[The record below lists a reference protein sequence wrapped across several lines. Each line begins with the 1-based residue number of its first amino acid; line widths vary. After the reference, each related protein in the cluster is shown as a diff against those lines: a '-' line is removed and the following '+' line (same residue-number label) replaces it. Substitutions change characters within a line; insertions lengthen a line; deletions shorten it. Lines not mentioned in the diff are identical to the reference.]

1 MIDIVALSDMHGTL
15 PKIEKS
21 FDLMLIAGDCVDLT
35 CQRVVKLSEDWYLEE
50 FLDWVDQLPFKD
62 EQSKIILIAGNHDV
76 GLEKMSSETKQLFLI
91 ALDKRSNSRVVYL
104 ENELYIY
111 KHNDEEISIF
121 GTPYCKIFGNWAF
134 MGNDD
139 WLKFQYSKIP
149 EKVDILLTHDAPYG
163 TSDRCYGWLEHGRTP
178 IHIGNEPLR
187 DAIIDKNPIICIHGH
202 LHSSNHDVET
212 LANTKVYNVSI
223 LDENYEETYKPFY
236 FIWPLLSD

>member
-91 ALDKRSNSRVVYL
+91 ALDKRSNNRVVYL

-111 KHNDEEISIF
+111 KHDNEEISIF
-121 GTPYCKIFGNWAF
+121 GTPWCKIFGNWAF

-163 TSDRCYGWLEHGRTP
+163 TSDMCYGWLQYGRTP

-187 DAIIDKNPIICIHGH
+187 DAIIDKNP
-202 LHSSNHDVET
+202 SMM
-212 LANTKVYNVSI
+212 
-223 LDENYEETYKPFY
+223 
-236 FIWPLLSD
+236 